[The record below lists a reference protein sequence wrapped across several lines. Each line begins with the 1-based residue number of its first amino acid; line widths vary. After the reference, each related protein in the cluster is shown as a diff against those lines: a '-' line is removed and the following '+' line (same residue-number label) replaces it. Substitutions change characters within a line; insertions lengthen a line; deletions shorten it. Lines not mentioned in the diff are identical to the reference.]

1 MLSYSCVYL
10 THKCLCTVA
19 SLTRGAAQCGR
30 SHSWTPGVSVLVCGQ
45 ASRPWRRELGAVAW
59 AALEELALTANR
71 DSKGWASPAGI
82 RAIATGIGTTDIAAL
97 HAIAVLTRAGMV
109 ALGPLIDDQ
118 GRRRLAYRLF
128 LLPGIDLR
136 PGPSEHNELAPNR
149 SGRLADTLDPPPPTT
164 AGPRA
169 NSPDADP
176 APRPEHVILTGTQL
190 AGLDQQGAGQ
200 PAQSLP
206 HYQPSRLARE
216 RP

>member
-1 MLSYSCVYL
+1 
-10 THKCLCTVA
+10 
-19 SLTRGAAQCGR
+19 
-30 SHSWTPGVSVLVCGQ
+30 VSVLVCGQ

-109 ALGPLIDDQ
+109 ALGPLVDDQ

-136 PGPSEHNELAPNR
+136 PGRSEHNELAPNR
-149 SGRLADTLDPPPPTT
+149 SGRLADTVDPPPPTT

-169 NSPDADP
+169 NSPDAD
-176 APRPEHVILTGTQL
+176 RRHLGRNMS
-190 AGLDQQGAGQ
+190 
-200 PAQSLP
+200 SLP
-206 HYQPSRLARE
+206 ARSSLASTSRE
-216 RP
+216 RASPPNHSRITNPADSPGSDHERK